1 MAKGCLR
8 MSLKAC
14 KKKKVKTTRVVVRP
28 SDCGGAQG
36 QRSDGVPGTIEYQH
50 GEVSEAGLPGSTGM
64 EDSSVATT
72 VEDNLA
78 CVLCRWV
85 APSFPELT
93 HHVGW
98 YHKVAYD
105 QWYGMA
111 EADCQAKQR
120 PVKIEAQPVPT
131 VPILT
136 QVPRIPR
143 GHGECDCHLSA
154 SEADPVDEPRDVYG
168 RLLGGRRYVYHDVD
182 GVSHVRKT
190 TSRQVQWGVVPRVVF
205 EVRTPGEVPLYLI
218 GDRLGGYYS
227 RALPENFPPPGLPLG
242 L

>member
-14 KKKKVKTTRVVVRP
+14 KKKRKTTRVVVRP
-28 SDCGGAQG
+28 ADCGGAQG

-50 GEVSEAGLPGSTGM
+50 EEASEAGLPGPSGM
-64 EDSSVATT
+64 ERPSVALT
-72 VEDNLA
+72 VEDSLA
-78 CVLCRWV
+78 CVLCHWV

-93 HHVGW
+93 HHVGI

-111 EADCQAKQR
+111 EADCRARQR

-136 QVPRIPR
+136 QVPRMPR
-143 GHGECDCHLSA
+143 GHGECDCHRSA
-154 SEADPVDEPRDVYG
+154 GVADPVDGFRNVYG
-168 RLLGGRRYVYHDVD
+168 RLASGRRYIYHDVD

-190 TSRQVQWGVVPRVVF
+190 KSRQVQWGVVPRVVF

-218 GDRLGGYYS
+218 GDRLGGYYT
-227 RALPENFPPPGLPLG
+227 RALPEDLPSPGLPLG